1 MNLHLGKSMGI
12 MLPVAAVLVALMAV
26 VFVFAPGVGANM
38 CGNDLPTGTTATST
52 LVPDVHEDIDGDACG
67 TATEPNT
74 EHNNSPP
81 LPHAAISSTVPGAAV
96 AIRLTA
102 IAGAEISGGKT
113 ITVDFSGPTADS
125 GFVLPS
131 SITYPAVPTATNA
144 RVIINSG
151 SNVFPTPIDLE
162 GTKVVLT
169 VPDGK
174 VISGPYTITFK
185 SAAFI
190 ENPYYINPNYEGSR
204 VITID
209 DEDMDPETNTVAIRR
224 RTTITPAEGQRD
236 RVLTLSGKGYA
247 EGTVTIFSAHPD
259 SDDAERLDS
268 DETSNG
274 AFSEVLSG
282 IYRPGVRYY
291 EVWTKDSEGVV
302 NSADFRIT
310 EHTLSFEPTR
320 VVAGETLRVIIED
333 YRDDQKEIVGIRI
346 AGEDAFPNRV
356 VEYAECIE
364 YVGREISS
372 DERLMTLE
380 VTVPEGVLPGMQTVS
395 FYNAEQVEVTGAGK
409 NMLCTDTDEPGE
421 KVDSDAKATLK
432 SDAETLFKETV
443 EVISRDQAPDLDAA
457 RAQNIIEV
465 DGGRDRELELKVYLP
480 QSKRGGRLD
489 AGDQIAITL
498 PEFDL
503 SKAVFNP
510 ELEGGGIAI
519 SGPDD
524 TKSGLEPDL
533 IDVDALN
540 GKIIL
545 TIPGSPSIAFGAGED
560 LVITITEG
568 TGILTPEIPL
578 GFEDPADGY
587 PVTVTFV
594 DNDTGQTKPDF
605 VDTERNRVVV
615 KNPINSSVPSATVRV
630 ELVAKAEVEIGRGEE
645 IEVDFSGPS
654 DDSEFVVP
662 SSITKT
668 RITIRSGNQSFSP
681 SEVQVQGAR
690 VILTIPSGDDPED
703 IVPGEFTII
712 FSNLARI
719 RNPFAAGNRIIRV
732 SSFVEGDEPDE
743 ITAVIKRTTAIDPLE
758 GPRGSAFELDG
769 KGYARGT
776 VTIYHDADGNKEIDA
791 GETLDSVNTVRGAFT
806 VDIVTR
812 GKPSDP
818 EYRVRTRDSE
828 GVEEEVVFNIRSGMF
843 FEPSTARV
851 GRPLKITVTDWQTSH
866 LDVAA
871 VRIGGEDAFVA
882 DVREY
887 ANCFAYTGVYEADG
901 DRVLSFEIKE
911 VPRNVPAGEQTV
923 ALYDHEQLDHFEVI
937 DGARV
942 TVADKGPCAD
952 QSAGEV
958 RGSLVRGNVEA
969 RLKADPIAIA
979 KATVEVDT
987 QDLLLTPSTAAR
999 GQRVTITGSGFT
1011 RAARGSGH
1019 IDSVWIGGKEVV
1031 DDHSGFEVG
1040 SNGDI
1045 AFAVTVPLG
1054 VDDGP
1059 NEVRIEGTDHSL
1071 GQATLTIPESAIT
1084 VEPPQGQR
1092 GTELTITG
1100 SGFVA
1105 GEAVIVSYG
1114 PAEGETLEAA
1124 PLSGSGLLA
1133 DTGGEFELT
1142 YKVPVTAEVGK
1153 TYRITAYSRLD
1164 AQGEAVLVEAESS
1177 HFVPKAV
1184 ITTAPDEVS
1193 PGDHLT
1199 ISGQFLPPF
1208 TLVRPIKLA
1217 GIGLTP
1223 AAEVATDEE
1232 GSFETNVLVPHIE
1245 YGDHTLLVQVA
1256 GVIVPSIVNVAAP
1269 PRTGPPEQ
1277 VFKQLIRAGGLLAV
1291 WRYDNLEQRWGLF
1304 DPALSGGMSALN
1316 DLSAVGSGD
1325 IVWVNLTKPQ
1335 HFQGV
1340 GLTEGWSLIEL
1351 Q

>member
-12 MLPVAAVLVALMAV
+12 TLSVAAAVLVALMAV
-26 VFVFAPGVGANM
+26 VFAYAPGVGADE
-38 CGNDLPTGTTATST
+38 CDTAQLPIGTTATPT
-52 LVPDVHEDIDGDACG
+52 LVPDVHQDADGDVCG
-67 TATEPNT
+67 EANDPQHE
-74 EHNNSPP
+74 NSTT
-81 LPHAAISSTVPGAAV
+81 HAAISSTEPGALV
-96 AIRLTA
+96 AIRLSDLVLLD
-102 IAGAEISGGKT
+102 IEGDSK
-113 ITVDFSGPTADS
+113 ITVDFSGPIPDS
-125 GFVLPS
+125 GFTVPS
-131 SITYPAVPTATNA
+131 SFDDDEIAIASNGVSTDLDKGDVEVEGEKVILTAPTAVA
-144 RVIINSG
+144 G
-151 SNVFPTPIDLE
+151 S
-162 GTKVVLT
+162 
-169 VPDGK
+169 
-174 VISGPYTITFK
+174 YTITFK
-185 SAAFI
+185 RAAGI
-190 ENPYYINPNYEGSR
+190 RNPYYVGSR
-204 VITID
+204 ASASSREIIVSSDGQAPVGIPAVIH
-209 DEDMDPETNTVAIRR
+209 R
-224 RTTITPAEGQRD
+224 RTTITPVAGQRG
-236 RVLTLSGKGYA
+236 RRITLSGKGYA
-247 EGTVTIFSAHPD
+247 RGTVTIFNGHPD
-259 SDDAERLDS
+259 SDASEILDTVNTRAGTLS
-268 DETSNG
+268 GS
-274 AFSEVLSG
+274 FSKVLSG
-282 IYRPGVRYY
+282 LFQPGVRYY

-302 NSADFRIT
+302 DSATFSIT
-310 EHTLSFEPTR
+310 EHTLSFEPAR
-320 VVAGETLRVIIED
+320 VVAGETLRIVIED
-333 YRDDQKEIVGIRI
+333 YQDEHEDIVAVRI

-356 VEYAECIE
+356 IEYSECIE
-364 YVGREISS
+364 YVGREISTT
-372 DERLMTLE
+372 DRVLTLE
-380 VTVPEGVLPGMQTVS
+380 VTVPEGILLGDQTVS
-395 FYNAEQVEVTGAGK
+395 LYDYSELDITYEDENVAVEMK
-409 NMLCTDTDEPGE
+409 RPCTDLSRSEEKGERTDKKL
-421 KVDSDAKATLK
+421 KVRLRDNTIPLIQ
-432 SDAETLFKETV
+432 ETV
-443 EVISRDQAPDLDAA
+443 EVISQDQALGSAI
-457 RAQNIIEV
+457 AQNIVEV
-465 DGGRDRELELKVYLP
+465 DGGRDRELELRVYPAARNESISLGADD
-480 QSKRGGRLD
+480 R
-489 AGDQIAITL
+489 IEITL
-498 PEFDL
+498 QGFDL
-503 SKAVFNP
+503 SGAIFDSP
-510 ELEGGGIAI
+510 DLEDPITI
-519 SGPDD
+519 SGSGPNSPD
-524 TKSGLEPDL
+524 TVPSQ
-533 IDVDALN
+533 IDVAILES
-540 GKIIL
+540 KLIL
-545 TIPGSPSIAFGAGED
+545 TVPSAIVRSAGEY
-560 LVITITEG
+560 LEININSG
-568 TGILTPEIPL
+568 TGILTPDTPR
-578 GFEDPADGY
+578 GFDDPDEGY
-587 PVTVTFV
+587 PIAIAFIDAGNRQPYFTA
-594 DNDTGQTKPDF
+594 PD
-605 VDTERNRVVV
+605 VNVLVV
-615 KNPINSSVPSATVRV
+615 KNPISSSVPSATVRV
-630 ELVAKAEVEIGRGEE
+630 VLVANAGEVIGRGEE

-806 VDIVTR
+806 VDIVAR

-901 DRVLSFEIKE
+901 DRVLSLEIKE

-937 DGARV
+937 DGARA

-952 QSAGEV
+952 LSAGEG

-987 QDLLLTPSTAAR
+987 QDLVLTPSTAAR
-999 GQRVTITGSGFT
+999 GQRVTITGSGFS
-1011 RAARGSGH
+1011 RAGRGSGH
-1019 IDSVWIGGKEVV
+1019 IDSVWIGGKRVV

-1040 SNGDI
+1040 SNGNI

-1054 VDDGP
+1054 VADGD
-1059 NEVRIEGTDHSL
+1059 NEVRIEGTDHTL
-1071 GQATLTIPESAIT
+1071 GQATLTIPEAAIT
-1084 VEPPQGQR
+1084 VAPAQGQR
-1092 GTELTITG
+1092 GTELTIMG

-1133 DTGGEFELT
+1133 DTGGEFELAF
-1142 YKVPVTAEVGK
+1142 KVPVTAEVGK

-1164 AQGEAVLVEAESS
+1164 ARGEAVLVEAESS

-1184 ITTAPDEVS
+1184 ITKTPDEVS

-1199 ISGQFLPPF
+1199 VRGQYLPPF
-1208 TLVRPIKLA
+1208 TLVGPIKIA
-1217 GIGLTP
+1217 GIALAP

-1256 GVIVPSIVNVAAP
+1256 GVIAPIIVNVAAP
-1269 PRTGPPEQ
+1269 PRTGPPDQ
-1277 VFKQLIRAGGLLAV
+1277 VFKQLIKVGALLAI
-1291 WRYDNLEQRWGLF
+1291 WRYDNEEQSWGLF
-1304 DPALSGGMSALN
+1304 DTAIAEDMPELN
-1316 DLSAVGSGD
+1316 DLSEVGSGD
-1325 IVWVNLTKPQ
+1325 IMWVNLTQPQ
-1335 HFQGV
+1335 YFQGV